1 MKRTM
6 IKITSGMTL
15 MMLLSL
21 SAMPAMATT
30 FPAPDVGSTDVKLV
44 VNGEAVGTTADSGA
58 PFITTDGRTMIP
70 LRLLNTVLG
79 YTTEWTS
86 DGVVTVSGANGAVDV
101 TMQIGAN
108 NYIANGQAGVFVTA
122 PVVRDGRTYL
132 PARDLMEL
140 YGTVEWD
147 GSTRTVSVT
156 MGTPPVVDRGDWT
169 FRLNIE
175 DSMTRPDPLL
185 VNATNAVTGATAT
198 YTVPEGIV
206 NIGDAVHLYIDGVK
220 VIDGQTYLGI
230 GFGGV
235 MGDFTLDLFAVP
247 ASGEGML
254 TYVGTIPYHSDYTI
268 VNDYLYYTDGRDRG
282 PGPVEPHALYLAAVG
297 DSENVVELYVG
308 EVAINRCV
316 LSVENDRLIATA
328 LDGTVYDVANVPSQ
342 PGAIN
347 PAHMQMVLDAD
358 KTLEGFLENDDTLT
372 YEEIRVL
379 PGAVTSPEFDDQ
391 D

>member
-6 IKITSGMTL
+6 IKITSGVTL

-86 DGVVTVSGANGAVDV
+86 DGAVTVSGANGAVDV

-122 PVVRDGRTYL
+122 PVVMDGRTYL

-147 GSTRTVSVT
+147 GRTRTVSVT

-175 DSMTRPDPLL
+175 DSMTQPDPLL
-185 VNATNAVTGATAT
+185 VNATNAATGATAT

-282 PGPVEPHALYLAAVG
+282 PWSVEPHALYLAAVG

-328 LDGTVYDVANVPSQ
+328 LDGTAYDVANVPSQ

-379 PGAVTSPEFDDQ
+379 PGAVTSPEFDD
-391 D
+391 